1 MSEILSDDF
10 NVAVLGL
17 GIMGRA
23 LAMNLHEDGLLAS
36 CWNRTPKPDMPNHV
50 EDLATAV
57 HSANVIFIVVIDG
70 AAVLDLIDRITPLLG
85 ANQVVVQ
92 TATVR
97 PDENREACRKVEK
110 AGAGFVEALMGGSEV
125 AAVQRKLPLY
135 LGGKQQL
142 AQYLDPLLAR
152 LSPTRLYVGEVGQA
166 SVAKLAMNLNLA
178 MQLEALCESY
188 AYAIANGLNDD
199 QYFNVLRNNTG
210 WNYLCEYKEP
220 KLRQRDFAPQ
230 FALKN
235 MLKDV
240 RLALATDKSDSG
252 LSLLQATEQ
261 IYAAGEK
268 AGLGEEDMLA
278 LFKLINGDD

>member
-1 MSEILSDDF
+1 MNEPLPDDLK
-10 NVAVLGL
+10 VTVLGL

-23 LAMNLHEDGLLAS
+23 LAMNLHEDGMLAA
-36 CWNRTPKPDMPNHV
+36 CWNRTPRTGMPMYF
-50 EDLATAV
+50 EDLGEAV
-57 HSANVIFIVVIDG
+57 ASARVIFIVVIDG
-70 AAVLDLIDRITPLLG
+70 AAVLELVDRISPMLT
-85 ANQVVVQ
+85 NEHIVVQ
-92 TATVR
+92 TATVK
-97 PDENREACRKVEK
+97 PQENIEASKRVEA
-110 AGAGFVEALMGGSEV
+110 AGANFVEALMGGSEV

-135 LGGKQQL
+135 LGGEKEL
-142 AQYLDPLLAR
+142 ADYLDPVLAL
-152 LSPTRLYVGEVGQA
+152 LSPARLYVGETGQA

-240 RLALATDKSDSG
+240 RLALATDKTSG
-252 LSLLQATEQ
+252 GLALLKATEKV
-261 IYAAGEK
+261 YAAGDK

-278 LFKLINGDD
+278 LYKLINDKD

>member
-1 MSEILSDDF
+1 MNEPLPEDLK
-10 NVAVLGL
+10 VTVLGL

-23 LAMNLHEDGLLAS
+23 LAMNLHEDGMLAA
-36 CWNRTPKPDMPNHV
+36 CWNRSPRTGVPMYV
-50 EDLATAV
+50 EDLGEAV
-57 HSANVIFIVVIDG
+57 ASASVLFIVVIDG
-70 AAVLDLIDRITPLLG
+70 AAVLELVDKISPMLTNEHI
-85 ANQVVVQ
+85 VVQ
-92 TATVR
+92 TATVK
-97 PDENREACRKVEK
+97 PQENIEASKRVES
-110 AGAGFVEALMGGSEV
+110 AGANFVEALMGGSEV

-135 LGGKQQL
+135 LGGEKEL
-142 AQYLDPLLAR
+142 ADYLDPVLAL
-152 LSPTRLYVGEVGQA
+152 LSPARLYVGEVGQA

-199 QYFNVLRNNTG
+199 QYFDVLRNNTG

-240 RLALATDKSDSG
+240 RLALATDTTRSG
-252 LSLLQATEQ
+252 LSLLKATEK
-261 IYAAGEK
+261 IYAAGDK

-278 LFKLINGDD
+278 LYKLINDKD

>member
-1 MSEILSDDF
+1 MIKPLPDDLK
-10 NVAVLGL
+10 VTVLGL

-23 LAMNLHEDGLLAS
+23 LAMNLHEDGMLAA
-36 CWNRTPKPDMPNHV
+36 CWNRTPRTGMPMCF
-50 EDLATAV
+50 EDLGEAV
-57 HSANVIFIVVIDG
+57 ASARVIFIVVIDG
-70 AAVLDLIDRITPLLG
+70 AAVLELVDRISPMLT
-85 ANQVVVQ
+85 NEHIVVQ
-92 TATVR
+92 TATVK
-97 PDENREACRKVEK
+97 PQENIEASKRVEA
-110 AGAGFVEALMGGSEV
+110 AGANFVEALMGGSEV

-135 LGGKQQL
+135 LGGEKEL
-142 AQYLDPLLAR
+142 ADYLDPVLAL
-152 LSPTRLYVGEVGQA
+152 LSPARLYVGETGQA

-240 RLALATDKSDSG
+240 RLALATDKTSG
-252 LSLLQATEQ
+252 GLALLKATEKV
-261 IYAAGEK
+261 YAAGDK

-278 LFKLINGDD
+278 LYKLINDKD